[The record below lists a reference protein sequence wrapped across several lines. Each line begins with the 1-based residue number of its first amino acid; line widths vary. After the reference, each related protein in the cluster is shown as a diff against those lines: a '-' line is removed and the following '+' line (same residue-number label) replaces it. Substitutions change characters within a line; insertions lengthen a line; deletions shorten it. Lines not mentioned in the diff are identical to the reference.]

1 MRTVTVEILR
11 EGPPNNQLLSPLT
24 RYLGLCGDHTAE
36 SIKISYVHS
45 RFMSRLRSLRYK
57 DSDST
62 REARLEETAV
72 ELMEVFSQLP
82 GLVHELTDA
91 KSEGSAATHLR
102 LVLSAHELALLPF
115 ELALSPKGCPGAGQ
129 PLTLQTEMPI
139 IITREVRRVRPRK
152 IGWAGKPR
160 ILFAFASPG
169 TYADVP
175 WKAHLQALR
184 RAIDPWV
191 PFYKSSSERAQHRS
205 KLLTVLPQATIDD
218 LQRESQTG
226 KYSHIHLLAHG
237 VPFKRAADDGYGIA
251 FHDRRDPKKA
261 DVVPADNL
269 ATLLR
274 CPVPS
279 RDGEL
284 ALPRV
289 VTVASCDSGNAGSV
303 VGAGASVAHAMHESG
318 IPLVV
323 ASQFPLS
330 FAGSVILTETLYEGL
345 IAGDDPRKSLDRT
358 RRLLKTKAANT
369 HDWASVVAYASLPE
383 EFDEEVA
390 EARVR
395 RAHHR
400 MKAALSHAYGLVWDK
415 PGRKDAERY
424 KKVLG
429 KVKSSIENLQDLS
442 RFEQDPARKSRIKAE
457 LGGTYKRL
465 AELYREAERPESPAA
480 DAGSTSG
487 NLDSVDALQTAR
499 RHYESAFEL
508 ESQNVWYLVQAL
520 VLKAVL
526 EGARSAQADPQNLAP
541 PERGALDLALWKMA
555 ESISVQESRAGNLET
570 RAWACG
576 NLIELYLIAN
586 FSELLDDP
594 EYHISIFPI
603 DEGTRAVLTAQR
615 LRKEFTRDSFEVMST
630 KTQVRRYLTVFPEV
644 AGSLISGDPNIAKW
658 PRVQEV
664 AERVLEVLDA

>member
-1 MRTVTVEILR
+1 MRTVTLEILR

-45 RFMSRLRSLRYK
+45 RFMSRLCSLRYK

-62 REARLEETAV
+62 REARLEETAA
-72 ELMEVFSQLP
+72 ELMELFSQLP

-91 KSEGSAATHLR
+91 KSESSAATHLR

-139 IITREVRRVRPRK
+139 TITREVRRVRPRK
-152 IGWAGKPR
+152 IGWASDPR

-169 TYADVP
+169 TYAEVP

-191 PFYKSSSERAQHRS
+191 PFYKSSSERARHRS

-226 KYSHIHLLAHG
+226 EYSHIHLLAHG
-237 VPFKRAADDGYGIA
+237 VPFTRAADDGYGIA
-251 FHDRRDPKKA
+251 FHDRRDPKKS

-318 IPLVV
+318 IPLV
-323 ASQFPLS
+323 
-330 FAGSVILTETLYEGL
+330 
-345 IAGDDPRKSLDRT
+345 
-358 RRLLKTKAANT
+358 
-369 HDWASVVAYASLPE
+369 
-383 EFDEEVA
+383 
-390 EARVR
+390 
-395 RAHHR
+395 
-400 MKAALSHAYGLVWDK
+400 
-415 PGRKDAERY
+415 
-424 KKVLG
+424 
-429 KVKSSIENLQDLS
+429 
-442 RFEQDPARKSRIKAE
+442 
-457 LGGTYKRL
+457 
-465 AELYREAERPESPAA
+465 
-480 DAGSTSG
+480 
-487 NLDSVDALQTAR
+487 
-499 RHYESAFEL
+499 
-508 ESQNVWYLVQAL
+508 
-520 VLKAVL
+520 
-526 EGARSAQADPQNLAP
+526 
-541 PERGALDLALWKMA
+541 
-555 ESISVQESRAGNLET
+555 
-570 RAWACG
+570 
-576 NLIELYLIAN
+576 
-586 FSELLDDP
+586 
-594 EYHISIFPI
+594 
-603 DEGTRAVLTAQR
+603 
-615 LRKEFTRDSFEVMST
+615 
-630 KTQVRRYLTVFPEV
+630 
-644 AGSLISGDPNIAKW
+644 
-658 PRVQEV
+658 
-664 AERVLEVLDA
+664 